1 MLKILILPHSYSRY
15 SNMIFTDITNKM
27 IPKLTIH
34 VIDSSV
40 KPDPSLSLY
49 RNNPRGKKLTK
60 DGVFLSVALRTV
72 QSQQSTIVEVFYNP
86 IKLQTEWSPL
96 L

>member
-1 MLKILILPHSYSRY
+1 
-15 SNMIFTDITNKM
+15 MIFKDVTNKT
-27 IPKLTIH
+27 PQLTIP
-34 VIDSSV
+34 VTNSSV

-49 RNNPRGKKLTK
+49 RNNLRRKKLTK
-60 DGVFLSVALRTV
+60 DSVFLSVALRTV

-86 IKLQTEWSPL
+86 IKLQAEWSPL